1 MLTQLSLTCYSTDI
15 KLKDVASNPLQGFFI
30 MGSSD
35 FKQGFQDKDAIMAQL
50 KSNLNMFLDF
60 DLLLRDYEQIPE
72 KINEILFETTSN
84 I

>member
-1 MLTQLSLTCYSTDI
+1 
-15 KLKDVASNPLQGFFI
+15 

-72 KINEILFETTSN
+72 NINEILFETTSN